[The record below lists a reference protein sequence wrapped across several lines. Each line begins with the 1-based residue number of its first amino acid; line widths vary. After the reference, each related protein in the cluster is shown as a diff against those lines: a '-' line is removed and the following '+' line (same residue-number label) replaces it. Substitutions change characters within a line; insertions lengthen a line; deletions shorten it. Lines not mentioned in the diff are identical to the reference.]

1 MYGTDHAFVWQT
13 RCDPVL
19 ETKIIVAAARSSPRW
34 KRNILV
40 AAVGGMLIRS
50 ANESVLET
58 KTSLWQQ
65 SKSFS
70 RLANKMTSGDWR
82 PCCQRRLAHMPST
95 AIGGHYPDTPD
106 SIHYFRPSYFTQ
118 LLNESRVS
126 RVSGQFLIIFYFQ
139 KTQSIWQPSCQQE
152 SAVMRDRKMQP
163 DHNVVQQIR

>member
-1 MYGTDHAFVWQT
+1 MVSYAYCIYSSQLERLQMYGTDHAFVWQT

-70 RLANKMTSGDWR
+70 RLVNKMTSGDWR
-82 PCCQRRLAHMPST
+82 PCCQRRFGTHAVRGESAVMPSA

-106 SIHYFRPSYFTQ
+106 SIHYFRPSYFT
-118 LLNESRVS
+118 
-126 RVSGQFLIIFYFQ
+126 
-139 KTQSIWQPSCQQE
+139 
-152 SAVMRDRKMQP
+152 
-163 DHNVVQQIR
+163 